1 MATLS
6 YHEQKNIE
14 NTKKL
19 RELQKELPYFCT
31 DFFRGIEASTSVRT
45 VFSSVSR
52 I

>member
-45 VFSSVSR
+45 R
-52 I
+52 IY